1 MPEWISNASD
11 IIGVLGG
18 VFAFLAWI
26 QTLRLRKYQVAEQR
40 RLNSTIRIV
49 LQYQDQEYELPFP
62 MRRSEF
68 TRAELLGRLG
78 MIPVKNDDKDQEQ
91 KRFSIAYLNSR
102 EFFEQMNRIV
112 QGEGDDQL
120 VVPCTWKEF
129 NQFDLPP
136 IQQAGVS

>member
-1 MPEWISNASD
+1 M
-11 IIGVLGG
+11 
-18 VFAFLAWI
+18 
-26 QTLRLRKYQVAEQR
+26 RLRKFQIAEQR

-102 EFFEQMNRIV
+102 EFFEQMNGIV